1 MITCATGRP
10 SGLRT
15 KWEIAIK
22 TIFNISVLA
31 VLLAVAPS
39 PCFAFW
45 AVEQPVSKEY
55 HRNV

>member
-1 MITCATGRP
+1 MKVP
-10 SGLRT
+10 N
-15 KWEIAIK
+15 KPMK

-39 PCFAFW
+39 PGFASW
-45 AVEQPVSKEY
+45 AVEQPVSKEC